1 MPFATPR
8 HGGPSCDSTIRPP
21 LLRPLLAGCLT
32 VVLYAGQ
39 LHGQAKEMALVD
51 SLKNASWALKDSE
64 PAAALELA
72 REATALAGRIGD
84 EKGRS
89 RALQCMAAAQRNLGR
104 SDSALAELEE
114 ALRISERI
122 GFRPGMVSCTQKLAM
137 LHTER
142 GEVAEALSLLARAEE
157 LARAEGNEEELAR
170 TLNLKGA
177 ALEAAGQF
185 QEAIAPYFGSL
196 EIRKR
201 IGSSSLSMSYQNL
214 ASLFL
219 GMGKADKAAELY
231 AAMIA
236 QAREADNKAML
247 ADGFLNTSALH
258 VSQGSYADGLH
269 YADSAMAAYREAG
282 NVRRIPDVRLNRAL
296 ALNGLRRF
304 EQARADLDSALADYQ
319 AADAVAGSAS
329 VYAAAART
337 ALGQQRADSALAL
350 CGRGLL
356 LTEANGLGALHA
368 QLLSIKADA
377 LRALGR
383 YAEAVNVLQDYLLLK
398 DSLLGEKATEQLA
411 VAEMREK
418 YDAANRIAQI
428 ERLRMDNQRGEDMRL
443 RRTTERNVL
452 VMAAIALLLLSAL
465 LYRNVRHRRK
475 LAIQEKQIHDKL
487 VNELLRESEVK
498 VLNAALSGQET
509 ERKRVA
515 KDLHDRLG
523 SMLSAVK
530 HQFGALE
537 LRIDTMRGELKVDYA
552 KVHALLDEAVHEVR
566 NISHD
571 MINGTLAEFGLNRAL
586 QSLRETIAV
595 KGRLEVEL
603 NLYGLEHP
611 MERSMEIATYHIV
624 QELVANALKHARPT
638 AISISLTR
646 TFDRLSIMVIDNGA
660 GFDTARSTAGI
671 GLQNVRSRAEEFG
684 GSMHIDSSER
694 NGTTV
699 SIEIPLR

>member
-1 MPFATPR
+1 M
-8 HGGPSCDSTIRPP
+8 
-21 LLRPLLAGCLT
+21 
-32 VVLYAGQ
+32 
-39 LHGQAKEMALVD
+39 D
-51 SLKNASWALKDSE
+51 SLKNVSWALKDSD

-72 REATALAGRIGD
+72 REATLLAGRIGD

-104 SDSALAELEE
+104 PDSAVVELEE

-122 GFRPGMVSCTQKLAM
+122 GFRPGMLSCTQKLAM

-142 GEVAEALSLLARAEE
+142 GEVANALSLLAHAEE

-177 ALEAAGQF
+177 ALEAAGRF
-185 QEAIAPYFGSL
+185 QEAVSSYFGSL
-196 EIRKR
+196 EVRKR
-201 IGSSSLSMSYQNL
+201 IGSPNLSMSYQNL

-219 GMGKADKAAELY
+219 NMGQADKAAEMY
-231 AAMIA
+231 ADMIA
-236 QAREADNKAML
+236 QAREADNKALL

-258 VSQGSYADGLH
+258 VSQGRSAEGLR
-269 YADSAMAAYREAG
+269 YADSAMAAYHEVG
-282 NVRRIPDVRLNRAL
+282 NARRVPDVRLNRAL
-296 ALNGLRRF
+296 ALNRLGRYA
-304 EQARADLDSALADYQ
+304 QARAELDSAMTDYQ
-319 AADAVAGSAS
+319 AADNVAGLAS
-329 VYAAAART
+329 VYAGAAQA
-337 ALGQQRADSALAL
+337 ALGLQRPDSALAL

-356 LTEANGLGALHA
+356 LTGANGLVALHS

-377 LRALGR
+377 LQAMGR
-383 YAEAVNVLQDYLLLK
+383 YAEAVNVLQEYLLLK
-398 DSLLGEKATEQLA
+398 DSILGEKATEQLA

-418 YDAANRIAQI
+418 YDAATRIAQI
-428 ERLRMDNQRGEDMRL
+428 ERLSSDNQLVEDMRL
-443 RRTTERNVL
+443 RRTIERNIL
-452 VMAAIALLLLSAL
+452 ILAAIALALLSAL
-465 LYRNVRHRRK
+465 LYRNIRHRRL
-475 LAIQEKQIHDKL
+475 LAIQEKQIHDKQ
-487 VNELLRESEVK
+487 VNELLHESELK
-498 VLNAALSGQET
+498 VLNAALSGQES

-537 LRIDTMRGELKVDYA
+537 LRLNAMRGELKVDYA

-571 MINGTLAEFGLNRAL
+571 MISGTLAEFGLNRAL

-595 KGRLEVEL
+595 KGHLEVEI
-603 NLYGLEHP
+603 NIYGLEHP
-611 MERSMEIATYHIV
+611 LERSMEIATYHIV

-638 AISISLTR
+638 AISIALTR
-646 TFDRLSIMVIDNGA
+646 TSDRLSIMVIDNGA
-660 GFDTARSTAGI
+660 GFDTARPSNGI
-671 GLQNVRSRAEEFG
+671 GLQNVRSRAEEIG